1 VKATVRLVHQLDER
15 GRPVSGTTWQAA
27 VPTDSTGRFE
37 LSDYATPGDMNRV
50 GLEVSAPG
58 FVTAYRTYWD
68 ASGEDEQF
76 LVILIP
82 SKGNADK

>member
-1 VKATVRLVHQLDER
+1 
-15 GRPVSGTTWQAA
+15 
-27 VPTDSTGRFE
+27 
-37 LSDYATPGDMNRV
+37 MNRV